1 MLEGGD
7 VILLID
13 FIERYIPVM
22 PNHVIGD
29 LPMEKGIV
37 GKNEH
42 LLDVCTLVF
51 VILQSD
57 VITANAQHLPDKR
70 THNK

>member
-1 MLEGGD
+1 
-7 VILLID
+7 
-13 FIERYIPVM
+13 
-22 PNHVIGD
+22 
-29 LPMEKGIV
+29 MEKGIV